1 MRRSRRPTGVPGEP
15 TDPVPVG
22 DALAAVSAELGLADP
37 GVVGALVDRWAEVV
51 GSAIA
56 QNSRLRAVRGST
68 LTIAVESGAWA
79 TELRYLETEI
89 LARVAT
95 IVGDGVIDAVRVVVA
110 PREHQ
115 DRRFPLVE

>member
-1 MRRSRRPTGVPGEP
+1 MRRSGRPTGVPGEP

-56 QNSRLRAVRGST
+56 ENARLRAVRGST

-79 TELRYLETEI
+79 TELRYLESEI

-95 IVGDGVIDAVRVVVA
+95 IVGEGVIDTVRVVVT

-115 DRRFPLVE
+115 AQRPPLVE

>member
-1 MRRSRRPTGVPGEP
+1 MRRSGRPTGVPGEP

-37 GVVGALVDRWAEVV
+37 GVVGALVDRWPEVV

-56 QNSRLRAVRGST
+56 ENARLRAVRGST

-79 TELRYLETEI
+79 TELRYLESEV

-95 IVGDGVIDAVRVVVA
+95 IVGDGVIDTVRVVVA
-110 PREHQ
+110 PREDQ
-115 DRRFPLVE
+115 PQRPPLVE